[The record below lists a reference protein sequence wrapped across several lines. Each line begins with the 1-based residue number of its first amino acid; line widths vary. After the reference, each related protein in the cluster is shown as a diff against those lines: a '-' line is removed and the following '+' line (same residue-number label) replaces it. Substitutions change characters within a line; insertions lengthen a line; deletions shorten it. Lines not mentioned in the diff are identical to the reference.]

1 MTAPIFSVVIPL
13 YNKQDFISKCIESVL
28 TQSFPSF
35 EIIVIDDG
43 SQDNSEKIVK
53 EIKDDRVR
61 YFHQKNSGVS
71 AARNKGIEEAS
82 GEYIAFLDADD
93 WYEDDFLTVVYKS
106 IQEHPDADAFT
117 TGYFKHKNGAVTIST
132 LSVTQQQ
139 HHQSIVI
146 HDFYKSWAN
155 GAFFC
160 ASSCVVRKEYFI
172 KNQRYFPLKES
183 MGEDQEVWFHLA
195 EHGCIVFTDAALSNY
210 NMGVSNSLSFNSCLL
225 DELPFITRLKARVN
239 SPGFGAS
246 IASANRLIRKYNLER
261 AANNAIRGSKR
272 TAVSLLSKNIL
283 PMEFSKLKMISIV
296 GILAPRKAIL
306 YVGKHLKRKVG

>member
-1 MTAPIFSVVIPL
+1 MTPPVFSVVIPL

-28 TQSFPSF
+28 SQSLSSF

-43 SQDNSEKIVK
+43 SKDDSENIVK
-53 EIKDDRVR
+53 EIKDDRVK
-61 YFHQKNSGVS
+61 YFHQTNGGVS
-71 AARNKGIEEAS
+71 AARNRGIEEAS

-93 WYEDDFLTVVYKS
+93 WYEEDFLNVVYSS
-106 IQEHPDADAFT
+106 ILKHPDADAFT

-132 LSVTQQQ
+132 LSVTQE

-146 HDFYKSWAN
+146 NDFYKSWAD

-195 EHGCIVFTDAALSNY
+195 EHGRIVFTNVALSNY
-210 NMGVSNSLSFNSCLL
+210 NMGVGNSLSFSSCLL
-225 DELPFITRLKARVN
+225 EELPFITRLKARVN
-239 SPGFGAS
+239 TPDFGAS
-246 IASANRLIRKYNLER
+246 KESANRFIRKYELER
-261 AANNAIRGSKR
+261 AVNNAIRGSKK
-272 TAVSLLSKNIL
+272 AAIFLLSRHVL
-283 PMEFSKLKMISIV
+283 SRGFSKLKLIAII
-296 GILAPRKAIL
+296 GILIPRKTLL
-306 YVGKHLKRKVG
+306 YVSAYIKRKVG

>member
-35 EIIVIDDG
+35 EVIVIDDG
-43 SQDNSEKIVK
+43 SLDNSEKIVK

-117 TGYFKHKNGAVTIST
+117 TGY
-132 LSVTQQQ
+132 
-139 HHQSIVI
+139 
-146 HDFYKSWAN
+146 
-155 GAFFC
+155 
-160 ASSCVVRKEYFI
+160 
-172 KNQRYFPLKES
+172 
-183 MGEDQEVWFHLA
+183 
-195 EHGCIVFTDAALSNY
+195 
-210 NMGVSNSLSFNSCLL
+210 
-225 DELPFITRLKARVN
+225 
-239 SPGFGAS
+239 
-246 IASANRLIRKYNLER
+246 
-261 AANNAIRGSKR
+261 
-272 TAVSLLSKNIL
+272 
-283 PMEFSKLKMISIV
+283 
-296 GILAPRKAIL
+296 
-306 YVGKHLKRKVG
+306 

>member
-1 MTAPIFSVVIPL
+1 MTVPVFSVVIPL

-28 TQSFPSF
+28 TQSFSSF
-35 EIIVIDDG
+35 EVIVIDDG
-43 SQDNSEKIVK
+43 SQDNSEEIVK
-53 EIKDDRVR
+53 KIKDDRVK
-61 YFHQKNSGVS
+61 YFHQTNGGVS

-93 WYEDDFLTVVYKS
+93 WYEGDFLNAVHKS
-106 IQEHPDADAFT
+106 ILEHPDADAFT

-132 LSVTQQQ
+132 RSATQK

-146 HDFYKSWAN
+146 NDFYKSWAN

-195 EHGCIVFTDAALSNY
+195 EHGRIIFTDVALSNY
-210 NMGVSNSLSFNSCLL
+210 NMGVGNSLSFNSCLL
-225 DELPFITRLKARVN
+225 EELPFITRLKARVN
-239 SPGFGAS
+239 TPDFGAS
-246 IASANRLIRKYNLER
+246 KESANRFIRKYELER
-261 AANNAIRGSKR
+261 AVNNAIRGSKKS
-272 TAVSLLSKNIL
+272 AIFLLSRHVL
-283 PMEFSKLKMISIV
+283 SRGFSKLKLMAII
-296 GILAPRKAIL
+296 GILVPRKALL
-306 YVGKHLKRKVG
+306 YVREYIKIKVG

>member
-13 YNKQDFISKCIESVL
+13 YNKQDFISKCIGSVL
-28 TQSFPSF
+28 AQTFTSF
-35 EIIVIDDG
+35 EVVVIDDG

-53 EIKDDRVR
+53 EIKDDRVK

-93 WYEDDFLTVVYKS
+93 WYEVDFLNAVYKS
-106 IQEHPDADAFT
+106 ILAHPDADAFT
-117 TGYFKHKNGAVTIST
+117 TGYFKHKNSAVTIST
-132 LSVTQQQ
+132 LSVAQKQYR
-139 HHQSIVI
+139 SIVI
-146 HDFYKSWAN
+146 DDFYKSWAN

-195 EHGCIVFTDAALSNY
+195 EHGRIVFTDVALSNY
-210 NMGVSNSLSFNSCLL
+210 NMGVGNSLSFNSCLL
-225 DELPFITRLKARVN
+225 EELPFITRLKARVN
-239 SPGFGAS
+239 NPGFGAS
-246 IASANRLIRKYNLER
+246 KESANLFIRKYELER
-261 AANNAIRGSKR
+261 AVNNSIRGSKR

-283 PMEFSKLKMISIV
+283 SMEFSKLKMISIV
-296 GILAPRKAIL
+296 GILTPRKVLL
-306 YVGKHLKRKVG
+306 YVRQYIRRKVG

>member
-43 SQDNSEKIVK
+43 SLDNSEKIVK

-117 TGYFKHKNGAVTIST
+117 TGYFKHKNGAVTVST
-132 LSVTQQQ
+132 LSENKKNY
-139 HHQSIVI
+139 QSIVI
-146 HDFYKSWAN
+146 NDFYQSWTK
-155 GAFFC
+155 GAFFFT
-160 ASSCVVRKEYFI
+160 SSCVVRKEYFI
-172 KNQRYFPLKES
+172 KNKIFFPPSES

-283 PMEFSKLKMISIV
+283 SMEFSKLKIISIV

-306 YVGKHLKRKVG
+306 YVRKHLKRKVG